1 MPHSILIV
9 DDEKNT
15 REGLKW
21 ALENQ
26 AEKVFLAANGEEA
39 LNILSEEQ
47 IGLVLSDLK
56 MPKMT
61 GIELL
66 ERVREDHEHVEFIML
81 TGHGTVETA
90 VDAMKLGAFDYLIKP
105 VNLEELNIL
114 VTRVFEQRDLKKE
127 NEELRVQVNERYGF
141 DNIIGNS
148 DQIQKVFQIIR
159 QVAPTRA
166 SILIDGET
174 GTGKELVAKAIH
186 FNSNRKNKPFV
197 AVNCGALSQSLLES
211 ELFGHEKGAFTGAL
225 SQRAG
230 RFEAANKG
238 TIFLDEIGET
248 TPEFQVKLLRVLQE
262 QEFERVGGQK
272 IVKVDVRIIAATNRD
287 LKEEVK
293 QGRFRE
299 DLYYRLNV
307 INIKLPP
314 LRERQDD
321 VALLVHHFLIQFN
334 KENGRNLTLSPKAMD
349 LLQGYNW
356 PGNVRQL
363 RTMMESICILTSG
376 KEILPANLPP
386 DIAGEQE
393 PQHHLKL
400 RVGMTVREA
409 EQELIRATLAK
420 LNGNKAKAA
429 RVLGLGRKTLYR
441 KLEEYELEATSGP
454 SDEAEDETP
463 EIELN

>member
-1 MPHSILIV
+1 MSRSVLIV

-21 ALENQ
+21 ALESQ
-26 AEKVFLAANGEEA
+26 VDRVLVAANGEEA
-39 LNILSEEQ
+39 LDILGTESV
-47 IGLVLSDLK
+47 GLVLSDLK

-61 GIELL
+61 GMELL
-66 ERVREDHEHVEFIML
+66 EKVRSEHEEVEFVIL

-114 VTRVFEQRDLKKE
+114 VKRVFEQRELKQE
-127 NEELRVQVNERYGF
+127 NASLRAQVNERYGF
-141 DNIIGNS
+141 DNLVGNS
-148 DQIQKVFQIIR
+148 EAMQRIFQMIR
-159 QVAPTRA
+159 QVAPARA
-166 SILIDGET
+166 SVLIDGET

-186 FNSNRKNKPFV
+186 FNSPRKTKPFI

-211 ELFGHEKGAFTGAL
+211 ELFGHEKGAFTGAV

-262 QEFERVGGQK
+262 QEFERVGGQRP
-272 IVKVDVRIIAATNRD
+272 VKVDVRIIAATNRD
-287 LKEEVK
+287 LKKEVAE
-293 QGRFRE
+293 GRFRE

-321 VALLVHHFLIQFN
+321 VALLVHHFLQHFN
-334 KENGRNLTLSPKAMD
+334 KENGRQLTLSPKALE
-349 LLQGYNW
+349 LLMGYSW

-363 RTMMESICILTSG
+363 RTMMESICILTPG
-376 KEILPANLPP
+376 KEILPQNLPA
-386 DIAGEQE
+386 DVAGQQT

-400 RVGMTVREA
+400 HVGMTVRDA
-409 EQELIRATLAK
+409 ERELIRATLAK
-420 LNGNKAKAA
+420 LGGNKAKAA

-441 KLEEYELEATSGP
+441 KLEEYELAEGMTPEEADL
-454 SDEAEDETP
+454 SDED
-463 EIELN
+463 

>member
-1 MPHSILIV
+1 MPHTILIV

-21 ALENQ
+21 ALESQ
-26 AEKVFLAANGEEA
+26 VEKVFLAANGEEA

-61 GIELL
+61 GMELL
-66 ERVREDHEHVEFIML
+66 ERVRDEHEGIEFIML

-90 VDAMKLGAFDYLIKP
+90 VDAMKMGAFDYLIKP

-114 VTRVFEQRDLKKE
+114 VKRVFEQRDLKKE
-127 NEELRVQVNERYGF
+127 NEALRVQVNERYGF

-148 DQIQKVFQIIR
+148 EPIQKVFQIIR

-166 SILIDGET
+166 SILIDGDT

-186 FNSNRKNKPFV
+186 FNSNRKNKPFI

-211 ELFGHEKGAFTGAL
+211 ELFGHEKGAFTGAVN
-225 SQRAG
+225 QRAG

-262 QEFERVGGQK
+262 QEFERVGGVK
-272 IVKVDVRIIAATNRD
+272 AIKVDVRVIAATNRD

-293 QGRFRE
+293 EGRFRE

-321 VALLVHHFLIQFN
+321 IPLLVHHFLTQFN
-334 KENGRNLTLSPKAMD
+334 KENGRNLTLSPKAME

-376 KEILPANLPP
+376 KEILPSNLPP

-393 PQHHLKL
+393 PQHHLRL

-409 EQELIRATLAK
+409 ERELIRATLSK

-429 RVLGLGRKTLYR
+429 RELGLGRKTLYR
-441 KLEEYELEATSGP
+441 KLEEYELESEGGDAASEGDHSSD
-454 SDEAEDETP
+454 SDE
-463 EIELN
+463 